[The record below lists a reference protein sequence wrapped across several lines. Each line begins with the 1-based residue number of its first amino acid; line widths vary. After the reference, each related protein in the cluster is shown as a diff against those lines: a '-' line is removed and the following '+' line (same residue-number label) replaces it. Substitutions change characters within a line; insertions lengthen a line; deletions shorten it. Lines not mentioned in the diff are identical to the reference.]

1 MRREIATG
9 AAWMVLFRLSDRS
22 LGIISTAIL
31 ARLLLPADFGL
42 VAMAMSI
49 IGLIELATAFSF
61 EIALIQKANPDR
73 VHYNTAFTL
82 NVLLAAGGAVLTIAL
97 ANPAAEFYGEPRLV
111 PVMLAI
117 GAAWLISGFENIG
130 TVNFRRNMDFGSE
143 FRFLAYKRVIS
154 FGVTIVAALMLRS
167 YWALVIGMVTGRT
180 AGVILSYLMEPFR
193 PRLSLAASRQLFSFS
208 GWMLVTNIAGAVISK
223 IPLFFVGRMFG
234 AQTLGA
240 YTVGAEI
247 AQLVHT
253 ELVAPINRA
262 MIPGYSRL
270 ADDLD
275 AFRRTCIDAAAGILI
290 LVLPASV
297 GIAILAGPIVRVL
310 LGEQWNEAVPVI
322 QVLAFSG
329 AVNAIVS
336 NNHAAYVALGRP
348 YLSAV
353 ILLARVAVLIPLLFL
368 LSMQFGLLGIVYA
381 EFIAA
386 AASLVISYPLLFRQ
400 LRIPVLAYLRGLWR
414 TMLATA
420 VMGVLVHLLLQ
431 SFESEQGMAT
441 AIRDMITGVAVGV
454 VTYCLVLW
462 ALWRLSR
469 RPETAEVALARY
481 GISAWR
487 SLMNRLSIS
496 RQN

>member
-9 AAWMVLFRLSDRS
+9 AAWMVLFRLIDRS

-61 EIALIQKANPDR
+61 EIALIQKAKPER
-73 VHYNTAFTL
+73 VHYDTAFTL
-82 NVLLAAGGAVLTIAL
+82 NVLLAVGGAVVTAAL
-97 ANPAAEFYGEPRLV
+97 AYPAAAFYDEARLV
-111 PVMLAI
+111 PVMFAI
-117 GAAWLISGFENIG
+117 GGAWLISGFENIG

-154 FGVTIVAALMLRS
+154 FTVAIVAAVTLRS
-167 YWALVIGMVTGRT
+167 YWALVIGMVMGRM
-180 AGVILSYLMEPFR
+180 AGVILSYLLEPFR
-193 PRLSLAASRQLFSFS
+193 PRLSLVASRQLFSFS

-223 IPLFFVGRMFG
+223 IPQFFVGRIFG

-240 YTVGAEI
+240 YTVGSEI
-247 AQLVHT
+247 AQLAHT

-275 AFRRTCIDAAAGILI
+275 AFRRTCIDSAAAILL

-297 GIAILAGPIVRVL
+297 GIAVLAGPIVRVL

-348 YLSAV
+348 HLSAF
-353 ILLARVAVLIPLLFL
+353 ILLSRVAVLIPLLFL
-368 LSMQFGLLGIVYA
+368 LSTQLGLFGIVYA
-381 EFIAA
+381 EFAAA
-386 AASLVISYPLLFRQ
+386 AASLLVSYPMLFRQ
-400 LRIPVLAYLRGLWR
+400 LRIPVLGYVGALWR
-414 TMLATA
+414 PLVASA
-420 VMGVLVHLLLQ
+420 VMGVSVHGVLQ
-431 SFESEQGMAT
+431 WFVPHYSVAT
-441 AIRDMITGVAVGV
+441 AVRDLTTGVVVGV
-454 VTYCLVLW
+454 LIYCLMLW
-462 ALWRLSR
+462 GLWRLSR
-469 RPETAEVALARY
+469 RPDTAEVALARY
-481 GISAWR
+481 GISACR
-487 SLMNRLSIS
+487 SFMNR
-496 RQN
+496 

>member
-1 MRREIATG
+1 MRKEIATG
-9 AAWMVLFRLSDRS
+9 AAWMVFFRLIDRS
-22 LGIISTAIL
+22 LGLISTAIL

-61 EIALIQKANPDR
+61 EIALIQKARPER
-73 VHYNTAFTL
+73 VHYDTAFTL
-82 NVLLAAGGAVLTIAL
+82 NVLLAGGGAVLTVCL
-97 ANPAAEFYGEPRLV
+97 AYPTAAFYGEPRLV

-154 FGVTIVAALMLRS
+154 FGVAIAAALMLRS
-167 YWALVIGMVTGRT
+167 YWALVIGMVTGRA
-180 AGVILSYLMEPFR
+180 AGVILSYLLESFR
-193 PRLSLAASRQLFSFS
+193 PQLSLAASRQMFSFS
-208 GWMLVTNIAGAVISK
+208 GWMLVTNIASAVIGK

-247 AQLVHT
+247 AQLTHT

-262 MIPGYSRL
+262 MIPGHSRL

-275 AFRRTCIDAAAGILI
+275 AFRQTCIDSAAGILL

-297 GIAILAGPIVRVL
+297 GIAVLAGPIVRVL

-336 NNHAAYVALGRP
+336 NNSAAYVALGRP

-353 ILLARVAVLIPLLFL
+353 ILLSRVAVLIPMLFL
-368 LSMQFGLLGIVYA
+368 LSRQLGLLGIVYA
-381 EFIAA
+381 EFLAA
-386 AASLVISYPLLFRQ
+386 AASLFISYPILFRQ
-400 LRIPVLAYLRGLWR
+400 LRVPVRAYVGALWR
-414 TMLATA
+414 PTLASA
-420 VMGVLVHLLLQ
+420 VMGTSVHVLLQ
-431 SFESEQGMAT
+431 WLGGDQGMAT
-441 AIRDMITGVAVGV
+441 AVRDLATGVVVGAL
-454 VTYCLVLW
+454 TYCFTLW
-462 ALWRLSR
+462 GLWRLSR
-469 RPETAEVALARY
+469 RPDTAEVVLARY
-481 GISAWR
+481 GISACR
-487 SLMNRLSIS
+487 SFMNR
-496 RQN
+496 

>member
-9 AAWMVLFRLSDRS
+9 AAWMVLFRLIDRS
-22 LGIISTAIL
+22 LGLISTVIL

-61 EIALIQKANPDR
+61 EIALIQKANPAR
-73 VHYNTAFTL
+73 VHYDTAFTL
-82 NVLLAAGGAVLTIAL
+82 NILLATGGAVLTLGL
-97 ANPAAEFYGEPRLV
+97 AHPAAAFYDEPRLV

-117 GAAWLISGFENIG
+117 GAAWLISGFENVG
-130 TVNFRRNMDFGSE
+130 TVNFRRNMDFRRE

-154 FGVTIVAALMLRS
+154 FGVAIAAAVTLRS
-167 YWALVIGMVTGRT
+167 YWALVIGMVTGRV
-180 AGVILSYLMEPFR
+180 AGVILGYLLEPFR

-208 GWMLVTNIAGAVISK
+208 GWMLVTNIAGAVVSK
-223 IPLFFVGRMFG
+223 IPQFFVGRMFG

-247 AQLVHT
+247 AQLAHT

-275 AFRRTCIDAAAGILI
+275 AFRLTCIDSAGAILL

-297 GIAILAGPIVRVL
+297 GMAILAGPIVRVL
-310 LGEQWNEAVPVI
+310 LGEQWSEAVPVI

-348 YLSAV
+348 QLSAF
-353 ILLARVAVLIPLLFL
+353 ILLSRVAVLIPLLFL
-368 LSMQFGLLGIVYA
+368 LSTQLGLLGIVYA
-381 EFIAA
+381 EFAAA
-386 AASLVISYPLLFRQ
+386 AASLLVSYPMLFRQ
-400 LRIPVLAYLRGLWR
+400 LRIPVLGYVRALWR
-414 TMLATA
+414 PTLASAIMGFLVYGVLQLFAPHYSVATA
-420 VMGVLVHLLLQ
+420 VRDLVTGVVVGVL
-431 SFESEQGMAT
+431 
-441 AIRDMITGVAVGV
+441 
-454 VTYCLVLW
+454 TYGLMLW
-462 ALWRLSR
+462 GLWRLSH
-469 RPETAEVALARY
+469 RPDTAEVAIARY
-481 GISAWR
+481 GISACR
-487 SLMNRLSIS
+487 SFINR
-496 RQN
+496 